1 MNKENSFKIE
11 IKYRDLQNQNVE
23 DCIISLEPTCDMIM
37 EEDCE
42 YIGELVYTSPPG
54 SIRTKDKCEDLC
66 MDFEFLNCN
75 YWSFVKSSSTC
86 YLYTSQDRNCQ
97 AIGGPQR
104 PNITECMSKE

>member
-1 MNKENSFKIE
+1 MILFHLAFSHVLLDLTLKKNFSSKIAR
-11 IKYRDLQNQNVE
+11 K
-23 DCIISLEPTCDMIM
+23 
-37 EEDCE
+37 EDCE
-42 YIGELVYTSPPG
+42 YMGELVYISPPG

-97 AIGGPQR
+97 AIGGPQK
-104 PNITECMSKE
+104 PNITECMSKDEI